1 MVSVLGKNV
10 YIDTN
15 TFKNNKT
22 VVNIDLCDVPWVN
35 NSMFNAFYN
44 CNNLTSVTNIN
55 QNVTS
60 IAYAFRSCS
69 NLVNAP
75 VIGNNVTNMYG
86 TFYNCIRLVNAPI
99 IPNNVTSM
107 VETFYYCYNLVNASV
122 IPNNVASMYQT
133 FLNCRNLVNVPVIP
147 NSVTDMAYTF
157 SNCRNLVNVPVIP
170 NSVTDMSRTFWNCS
184 NLQGDIYIKSENIT
198 NATNCFNQTSL
209 TKNVY
214 IPFTYENGVNTLTYN
229 SFINAGYTTNGS
241 VNGVYLKD
249 INKNTVNI
257 TLNLYTNN
265 TNQQSI
271 DLWFELFDGPNGSY
285 INTPYY
291 YNIPVTKPRT
301 VFTVEKEVDDNYYGF
316 AIGGDNT
323 DYGIGPYNPIYI
335 NGVAYN
341 TYTEMSGPTTYY
353 SPMWG
358 QTAFQITGDTTISDT
373 LE

>member
-147 NSVTDMAYTF
+147 NSVTDM
-157 SNCRNLVNVPVIP
+157 
-170 NSVTDMSRTFWNCS
+170 SRTFWNCS

-214 IPFTYENGVNTLTYN
+214 IPFTYENGVNTKTYN
-229 SFINAGYTTNGS
+229 SFINAGYKTDGS
-241 VNGVYLKD
+241 VNGVYLMD
-249 INKNTVNI
+249 IDEQTSMYYCWKLYRLGPSSSPAPYRGNHYCYSTTEEPSVGDLVYTSASETAEI
-257 TLNLYTNN
+257 TGYSTG
-265 TNQQSI
+265 
-271 DLWFELFDGPNGSY
+271 DLQFTQYAEVAHYARYSDYDTTDLSTATFYEDGVAVDIGD
-285 INTPYY
+285 
-291 YNIPVTKPRT
+291 V
-301 VFTVEKEVDDNYYGF
+301 TVE
-316 AIGGDNT
+316 
-323 DYGIGPYNPIYI
+323 
-335 NGVAYN
+335 
-341 TYTEMSGPTTYY
+341 
-353 SPMWG
+353 
-358 QTAFQITGDTTISDT
+358 
-373 LE
+373 